1 MKITDDFYMADD
13 VIETIKAEKS
23 GGVDTWQVTITT
35 KSGRFSFTDGFT
47 EKDARSVAK
56 HMIDQLP

>member
-35 KSGRFSFTDGFT
+35 KSGRFTALGNLTSG
-47 EKDARSVAK
+47 EARAKAK